1 MSVCTY
7 CPDLAQPHFLFNC
20 VPNEEEK
27 EKFQKLMD
35 SKTIGVFI
43 QKTAVY
49 LNH

>member
-1 MSVCTY
+1 MCVCTY

-27 EKFQKLMD
+27 EKFQKLID
-35 SKTIGVFI
+35 PKTIGVSI
-43 QKTAVY
+43 QKIAVC